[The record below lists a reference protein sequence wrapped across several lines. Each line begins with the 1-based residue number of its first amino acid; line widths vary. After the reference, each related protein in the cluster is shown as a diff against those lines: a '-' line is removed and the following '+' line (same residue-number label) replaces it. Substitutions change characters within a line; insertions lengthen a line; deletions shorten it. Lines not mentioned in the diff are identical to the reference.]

1 MADGYPFIFVMK
13 DYEGSNEL
21 LEYTLQY
28 RFKSEKSHHT
38 YIVRVER
45 YVKHLY
51 CLKFFDKA
59 NICSKNKFS
68 LRSNTF
74 EPRTIFYT
82 LYHIFLDVLRK
93 DPEASLFFI
102 GAEDERDEL
111 GESTRRYRVYRRFV
125 SSVVSDRFFE
135 HYRVNDLSLYVLVN
149 KKTQED
155 HSLLV
160 NEIAEKVR
168 AAYR

>member
-1 MADGYPFIFVMK
+1 M
-13 DYEGSNEL
+13 
-21 LEYTLQY
+21 
-28 RFKSEKSHHT
+28 
-38 YIVRVER
+38 
-45 YVKHLY
+45 KHLY

-59 NICSKNKFS
+59 NINSKNKFS
-68 LRSNTF
+68 IRSNTF

-125 SSVVSDRFFE
+125 SSVISDRLFE
-135 HYRVNDLSLYVLVN
+135 HYRVNELSLYVLIN
-149 KKTQED
+149 KKTPDD
-155 HSLLV
+155 HACLV
-160 NEIAEKVR
+160 DEIAEKVR
-168 AAYR
+168 EAYQQSTAETSR